1 MQNKGAIKFF
11 AVALAVVCLY
21 QLSFTFVTSRI
32 KDKAAAYAKG
42 DKKKELAYLDSMSSK
57 EVYNLLVKNYTLR
70 EAQDREINL
79 GLDLKGGM
87 NVQLEVSVVDL
98 IKVLANH
105 SQDKTLNK
113 ALAKALEMEK
123 TSQEDFVTL
132 FGKAYQQID
141 PNAKMA
147 AVFANL
153 NTKNQI
159 SFEASNEEVLKFL
172 KKETDAAIDN
182 SFNIIRNRIDR
193 FGVVQP
199 NIQKLSQS
207 GRILVELPGVKDPE
221 RVRKLLQGSA
231 NLEFWETYDNTEIFQ
246 FIKQANDRYAEIV
259 KAKAEKKEAVDTT
272 ANKAAASDSSKVAE
286 SGQSSESS
294 ASSLLSEL
302 KKDTAKSKSKSASV
316 DQQTKDNPL
325 FSLLQPNVNRDNTL
339 GRGAEVGMALKKDTA
354 KINKILTD
362 ERIKNIFPTNLRL
375 AWKIKPIDE
384 KRGDGFQLV
393 ALKSSKDG
401 RCALTGDVITDARA
415 DFAENK
421 ASSEVSMSMNSD
433 GAKIW
438 ARLTKANI
446 GKQIAI
452 VLDNAVYSD
461 PNVQNEINGGSSQIT
476 GNFTINEAKDLANIL
491 KSGKMPA
498 PARIIQEEIV
508 GPSLG
513 KESID
518 NSMAS
523 FAIAFLLVLV
533 FMVFFYKSAGWAA
546 NVALLVNVFFLFG
559 ILASINAVLTLPGIA
574 GIVLTMGMAVDANVL
589 IYERVLEETR
599 SGKGLRL
606 AVTEGFKRA
615 LPSIIDGQ
623 TTTFLTGVILFIFGS
638 GPIQG
643 FATTLCIGIVTSIF
657 TSVFISRLIIEWE
670 LSRKDVSFSTKLSKN
685 WLLDPGVDFMGIRK
699 YFYIFSGVIL
709 TAGIISLAVRG
720 LNYGVDFTGG
730 HTYVVRFDAPVK
742 TSEVQSLLEKAF
754 HTSPEVKTYGS
765 DNQVKITTKYLVES
779 TDPNVEK
786 EIESKLY
793 EGLKP
798 LLKAD
803 VSFEKFNTDY
813 RQSSQKV
820 GPTVANDIKTSAI
833 WAIIFAMIGI
843 ALYILIRF
851 RNISFSIGGLVS
863 LAHDVLF
870 TIGWFSLLYS
880 IMPFSM
886 EIDQAFIAAI
896 LTIIGFS
903 INDTVVI
910 FDRVRESIELGHAKH
925 WSRRETYNRAMN
937 VTLRRT
943 LNTSL
948 TVLITIVAI
957 FIFGGEVLRGFI
969 FALLIGIGVGTY
981 SSIFV
986 ATCTVY
992 EIDLWRERKAQK
1004 AEALA
1009 NSQNA

>member
-11 AVALAVVCLY
+11 AVALALVCLY

-70 EAQDREINL
+70 EAQDREMNL

-87 NVQLEVSVVDL
+87 NVQLEISVVDL
-98 IKVLANH
+98 IKVIANN
-105 SQDKTLNK
+105 STDKTLNK
-113 ALAKALEMEK
+113 ALQKALEMEK
-123 TSQEDFVTL
+123 SSQEDFVTL
-132 FGKAYQQID
+132 FGKAYKALD
-141 PNAKMA
+141 PNARLA

-153 NTKNQI
+153 NTRNSLSI
-159 SFEASNEEVLKFL
+159 ESSNEEVLKFL

-182 SFNIIRNRIDR
+182 SFNILRSRIDK

-207 GRILVELPGVKDPE
+207 GRILVELPGIKDPE

-231 NLEFWETYDNTEIFQ
+231 NLEFWETYDNSEVFQ
-246 FIKQANDRYAEIV
+246 YLKVANDRYAEILKL
-259 KAKAEKKEAVDTT
+259 KADKKDNSGSDTT
-272 ANKAAASDSSKVAE
+272 ANQSADSTKIAGNDKTADTGAAN
-286 SGQSSESS
+286 
-294 ASSLLSEL
+294 LLTEL
-302 KKDTAKSKSKSASV
+302 KKDTSKAKNAV
-316 DQQTKDNPL
+316 ADQQSKLNPL

-339 GRGAEVGMALKKDTA
+339 GRGAEVGMALRKDTA
-354 KINKILTD
+354 KINRILSD
-362 ERIKNIFPTNLRL
+362 PRIKSSFPSNLRL
-375 AWKIKPIDE
+375 LWKFKPIDE
-384 KRGDGFQLV
+384 KRADGFQLV
-393 ALKSSKDG
+393 ALKASKDG
-401 RCALTGDVITDARA
+401 KCALAGDVITDARA
-415 DFAENK
+415 DFAQNK
-421 ASSEVSMSMNSD
+421 ASSEVSMTMNSD
-433 GAKIW
+433 GAKQW

-446 GKQIAI
+446 QKQVAI
-452 VLDNAVYSD
+452 VLDNSVYSD
-461 PNVQNEINGGSSQIT
+461 PTVQNEINGGSSQIT
-476 GNFTINEAKDLANIL
+476 GQFSINEAKDLANIL

-513 KESID
+513 KESIN
-518 NSMAS
+518 NSMSS
-523 FAIAFLLVLV
+523 FAIAFLLVLA

-574 GIVLTMGMAVDANVL
+574 GMVLTMGMAVDANVL
-589 IYERVLEETR
+589 IYERILEETR
-599 SGKGLRL
+599 GGKGYKL

-615 LPSIIDGQ
+615 LPSIIDGNL
-623 TTTFLTGVILFIFGS
+623 TTFLTGVILFIFGS

-643 FATTLCIGIVTSIF
+643 FATTLCIGILTSLFTSI
-657 TSVFISRLIIEWE
+657 FISRLIIEWQMGKNKE
-670 LSRKDVSFSTKLSKN
+670 VSFAGKLTEN
-685 WLLDPGVDFMGIRK
+685 WLIDPKADFMGMRK
-699 YFYIFSGVIL
+699 YFYAFSGIVL
-709 TAGIISLAVRG
+709 LAGVISLSVRG

-730 HTYVVRFDAPVK
+730 HTYVVRFDNTVK

-754 HTSPEVKTYGS
+754 KTSPEVKTYGS
-765 DNQVKITTKYLVES
+765 DNQVKITTKYLVNS
-779 TDPNVEK
+779 TDPNAEQ
-786 EIESKLY
+786 EIETKLF

-803 VSFEKFNTDY
+803 ISFEKFSTDY
-813 RQSSQKV
+813 KQSSQKV

-833 WAIIFAMIGI
+833 WAVFFALIAI
-843 ALYILIRF
+843 ALYILVRF
-851 RNISFSIGGLVS
+851 RNISFSLGGLIS

-870 TIGWFSLLYS
+870 TIGWFSILYS
-880 IMPFSM
+880 VMPFSM

-910 FDRVRESIELGHAKH
+910 FDRVRESIALGHAKH
-925 WSRRETYNRAMN
+925 WDRKETYNRAMN

-992 EIDLWRERKAQK
+992 EIDLWRDRKAKK
-1004 AEALA
+1004 AEAI
-1009 NSQNA
+1009 QNNQAI